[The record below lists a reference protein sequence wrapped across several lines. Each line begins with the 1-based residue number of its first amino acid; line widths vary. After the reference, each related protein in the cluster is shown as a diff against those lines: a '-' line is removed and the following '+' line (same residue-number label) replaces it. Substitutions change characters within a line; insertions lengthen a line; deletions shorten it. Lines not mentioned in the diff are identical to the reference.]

1 LAFGCTGRKSGSG
14 DAGRKSRSGDT
25 GRKSRSGDAGSGD
38 AGRGDAGSGDAGKR
52 GEMTEEQLVLVE
64 RHPEQRTALL
74 RINRPKQLNA
84 LNAEVMDQLCDA
96 MEGLDRDDGVRV
108 MVVTGN
114 ERAFA
119 AGADI
124 GEMAGASPIDML
136 KGNRIGQ
143 WDRVRRITKPVIAA
157 VNGWCLGGGCELA
170 MTLDLIVAGES
181 AKFGQPEIG
190 IGVIP
195 GAGGTQRLTR
205 AIGKAKAMR
214 MILTGEPIT
223 AREAEAAG
231 LVAQVT
237 ADELCVEDALALAA
251 KIAAKSPLALR
262 LAKES
267 VNAAF
272 EMSLTDA
279 LAHERRLFY
288 LLFASEDQKEGM
300 AAFLEKRTPDFTGR

>member
-1 LAFGCTGRKSGSG
+1 MANRTSGCKFPERAKPMN
-14 DAGRKSRSGDT
+14 D
-25 GRKSRSGDAGSGD
+25 
-38 AGRGDAGSGDAGKR
+38 
-52 GEMTEEQLVLVE
+52 EELVLVE
-64 RHPEQRTALL
+64 RQAERRTALVRL
-74 RINRPKQLNA
+74 NRPKQLNA
-84 LNAEVMDQLCDA
+84 LNGAVMDALCDA
-96 MEGLDRDDGVRV
+96 LEALDADDEIRAI
-108 MVVTGN
+108 VVTGSH
-114 ERAFA
+114 RAFA

-124 GEMAGASPIDML
+124 GEMADASPIDML
-136 KGNRIGQ
+136 RGNRIGQ
-143 WDRVRRITKPVIAA
+143 WDRVRRVKKPVIAA

-170 MTLDLIVAGES
+170 MTLDLIVAGEG

-190 IGVIP
+190 IGIIP

-205 AIGKAKAMR
+205 AIGKSKAMR

-237 ADELCVEDALALAA
+237 TDELCVEDALALAA
-251 KIAAKSPLALR
+251 TMAQKSPLALR
-262 LAKES
+262 LAKEA

-279 LAHERRLFY
+279 VAHERRLFY

-300 AAFLEKRTPDFTGR
+300 QAFLEKRAPDFHGR